1 MKNGVFPGKVQQPPP
16 DTKKWLLRFNILFW
30 FVTMLV
36 IPMTF
41 MLLTL
46 SWTTLLTL
54 LLLGSSSKCIIMYN
68 QEYWS
73 LVPRP
78 SLLFSMHH

>member
-1 MKNGVFPGKVQQPPP
+1 MQNGVFPGKVQQPPP
-16 DTKKWLLRFNILFW
+16 ERKWLLRFNTLFW

-36 IPMTF
+36 IPVTF

-54 LLLGSSSKCIIMYN
+54 LLLGSLGKVN
-68 QEYWS
+68 A
-73 LVPRP
+73 
-78 SLLFSMHH
+78 